1 MAKSALLFL
10 VQNHNPRTHI
20 WAGLLLER
28 KLTLW
33 HLLLCW
39 TPDTGKKKSAD
50 GSMSRASRPEDRVT
64 LRTRR
69 SRHAAQFFLPSS
81 LAFSCYFLHFLF
93 LSINLTLL
101 TSLLPLKSYV
111 YRLPPPLP
119 LPLFQSNHEILDSP
133 YLPLFQTHT
142 SVFLS
147 SSFLCIRTFIKRP
160 IMPTVERQKHGRCM
174 HEVEA
179 VQITLKLILPTE
191 FFSNVKAFETNLAY
205 LRDHHRR
212 KTLKKCRYVWLLMQ
226 VGKSAWH

>member
-1 MAKSALLFL
+1 MESMAKSALLFL

-93 LSINLTLL
+93 LSINLTRL

-119 LPLFQSNHEILDSP
+119 LPEIAQGRDGLSLAGEGDSGARGQ
-133 YLPLFQTHT
+133 LA
-142 SVFLS
+142 LS
-147 SSFLCIRTFIKRP
+147 GEP
-160 IMPTVERQKHGRCM
+160 GRS
-174 HEVEA
+174 
-179 VQITLKLILPTE
+179 LKGRSWGEQRSWT
-191 FFSNVKAFETNLAY
+191 
-205 LRDHHRR
+205 D
-212 KTLKKCRYVWLLMQ
+212 
-226 VGKSAWH
+226 G